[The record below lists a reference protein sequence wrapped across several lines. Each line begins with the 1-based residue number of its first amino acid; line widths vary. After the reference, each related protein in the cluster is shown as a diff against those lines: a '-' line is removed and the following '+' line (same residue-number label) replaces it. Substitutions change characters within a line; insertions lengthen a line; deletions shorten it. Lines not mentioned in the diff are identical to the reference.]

1 MSSEHGSTKV
11 KVIVKTKQF
20 QTTLH
25 TLKRFPDSF
34 FGRWASRFSSL
45 PPNNILEIKK
55 RGNQFFQT
63 ILDYLASGPEKLG
76 LEDFSRTDLEMLA
89 EEAEYYEL
97 PGNFIYYFFLYVF
110 RFFSFSFLFLL
121 FGTSQ
126 N

>member
-11 KVIVKTKQF
+11 KVVVKTKIF
-20 QTTLH
+20 QTTLQALRSH
-25 TLKRFPDSF
+25 PESF
-34 FGRWASRFSSL
+34 FGRWASRYSPL

-97 PGNFIYYFFLYVF
+97 PGLK
-110 RFFSFSFLFLL
+110 
-121 FGTSQ
+121 
-126 N
+126 